1 MYLCVCNDV
10 TKEQVIID
18 IKKGLTEKEI
28 IEKRGV
34 TDNCSACESSFE
46 ELVTSLPDSINK
58 LKF

>member
-18 IKKGLTEKEI
+18 IKKGLTEQEI

-34 TDNCSACESSFE
+34 TDNCRACESSFE
-46 ELVTSLPDSINK
+46 ELVTNLPK
-58 LKF
+58 V

>member
-46 ELVTSLPDSINK
+46 ELVTSLPNSK
-58 LKF
+58 K